1 MAVLLAER
9 VAAQAGQREVG
20 AVLLDR
26 VEQSAQGV
34 TRDSLIITLRQR
46 VQILL
51 NGGLGGCLVSAVLP
65 DASLRDARTIAV
77 TRAATTATASTT
89 AAMGHQRRFGYGTG
103 GGSIDG

>member
-51 NGGLGGCLVSAVLP
+51 NGGLGGCLRSAQCGP
-65 DASLRDARTIAV
+65 THRRRATPEQLR
-77 TRAATTATASTT
+77 
-89 AAMGHQRRFGYGTG
+89 
-103 GGSIDG
+103 